1 MRAPGGADLRWLIAT
16 MLALI
21 ALAPV
26 PLVVRRED
34 LLNLGVVFLLSV
46 ALAQSWN
53 IIAGLAG
60 QVNLGH
66 AAFFGL
72 GCLVTRSLWV
82 TGTPI
87 ALAVAAGAAVATT
100 AGVGVGLAAF
110 RLRGAYF
117 AMGTLALA
125 EILRVTVGNVLPDI
139 STLPATT
146 IAAYRLT
153 HRYYAA
159 LALAVLSVLVVAAV
173 GASRLGLGMR
183 AVREDEAAAEAS
195 GVGAFGLKLAA
206 VALSTALAG
215 LAGGVF
221 AYYHIS
227 FYLQH
232 PFSPAWTFDAVLIT
246 FIGGVGTLQGPVL
259 GAAFYVL
266 LKEYLAVRWVDV
278 HLLIFGVLF
287 MAIVIALPGGL
298 SEAVQRVAGRLAT
311 SRRDAG
317 ARLTG

>member
-1 MRAPGGADLRWLIAT
+1 VTLLGLVALT
-16 MLALI
+16 LA
-21 ALAPV
+21 
-26 PLVVRRED
+26 PLVVRRDD
-34 LLNLGVVFLLSV
+34 LLNLGVVFLLAV
-46 ALAQSWN
+46 ALAESWN

-72 GCLVTRSLWV
+72 GCLVARSLWIA
-82 TGTPI
+82 GTPI
-87 ALAVAAGAAVATT
+87 ALAVLVGAAVATA
-100 AGVGVGLAAF
+100 AGVAIGLVAF

-139 STLPATT
+139 STLPAAT

-153 HRYYAA
+153 DRYYAA
-159 LALAVLSVLVVAAV
+159 LALAVLSVLVVWAL

-183 AVREDEAAAEAS
+183 AIREDEAAAEAS
-195 GVGAFGLKLAA
+195 GVGALGLKLTA

-227 FYLQH
+227 FYPQH
-232 PFSPAWTFDAVLIT
+232 PFSPTWTFDAVLIT
-246 FIGGVGTLQGPVL
+246 FIGGVGTLGGPVL
-259 GAAFYVL
+259 GAVFYVL
-266 LKEYLAVRWVDV
+266 FKEYLAVRWVDA
-278 HLLIFGVLF
+278 HLLVFGILLMV
-287 MAIVIALPGGL
+287 IVILLPGGL
-298 SEAVQRVAGRLAT
+298 ASAVQRFALGRLVT
-311 SRRDAG
+311 GRSRPQPTAG
-317 ARLTG
+317 GPS